1 MSQAAA
7 TTQRGPAEGGHRH
20 RQAANVLARNPCSC
34 ALAFNLVFPIGV
46 GAGVHRV
53 CTLPGAP
60 MIGRR
65 AALLAARCHLP
76 CPHRRLWLSAVFC
89 CHSARRG
96 GLVSS
101 SGGTWCCLCVVPVPA
116 AALGKPTPAAES
128 GVRSRYG
135 RHERQ
140 NMGVFICEK
149 KLDFGTV
156 AHFVVI

>member
-1 MSQAAA
+1 M
-7 TTQRGPAEGGHRH
+7 TQRGPAEGGHRH

-53 CTLPGAP
+53 RTLPGAP

-128 GVRSRYG
+128 GAGTDDMSAKIWMCLV
-135 RHERQ
+135 
-140 NMGVFICEK
+140 CEK
-149 KLDFGTV
+149 NWILV
-156 AHFVVI
+156 Q